1 MLPDTKNWT
10 WVLQKQC
17 AECGFDASAVT
28 AEAVGPR
35 LRQAV
40 ADLVAALDVPDVAI
54 RPSPE
59 VWSPLEYA
67 CHVRDTCRIFLG
79 RLRRMLAEDD
89 PAFENWDQ
97 DQTAVAKR
105 YGEQDP
111 LDVTAELDAAARE
124 LAAAY
129 AGVAGDQWNRTGLR
143 SDGSRFTVLSLGQY
157 LVHDPVHHVYD
168 VTGVRQS

>member
-1 MLPDTKNWT
+1 MPDTKNWT
-10 WVLQKQC
+10 WVLEKPC
-17 AECGFDASAVT
+17 EECGFDASAVT
-28 AEAVGPR
+28 AEAIGPR
-35 LRQAV
+35 LRQAAV
-40 ADLVAALDVPDVAI
+40 DLVAALEVPEAAI
-54 RPSPE
+54 RPDPE

-89 PAFENWDQ
+89 PVFENWDQ
-97 DQTAVAKR
+97 DQTALDER

-111 LDVTAELDAAARE
+111 RAVAVALVAAVRD

-129 AGVAGDQWNRTGLR
+129 SGVSADQWDRTGLR